1 MHVAFSQVSRNFS
14 CRGEYY
20 QAPIFPPTSFQAVGL
35 QKGSSMKETQ
45 RWQALLTRSIALP
58 THKERL
64 ARELG
69 VHQMT
74 LQRWSTGQSTPN
86 RHHLQR
92 LFTLLP
98 EQRPLLHEAFP
109 ALFPC
114 DDSLPIQELPATVYA
129 QILTAWANLP
139 RSLHPSSLCTLILEQ
154 ALELLDPSRHGL
166 VVACVHCLRPISG
179 TLVQSLQTRL
189 MLKHTNTRLQEI
201 PHEILFGAN
210 SCEGRAVT
218 FVRPFLMQNE
228 EAERDPFNVS
238 SLPSSLY
245 TIAVPIRQG
254 ELVAGA
260 FSISRSASTVISP
273 SQFPLLQQVALL
285 LTLTFEREDFYAPE
299 AIQLR
304 VMPSQRLQMA
314 HHVTLH
320 ERITQLLL
328 GSPGSSFLSLAQAE
342 LLAWQQME
350 EDYLHLLDKKE
361 Q

>member
-1 MHVAFSQVSRNFS
+1 
-14 CRGEYY
+14 
-20 QAPIFPPTSFQAVGL
+20 
-35 QKGSSMKETQ
+35 MKETQ

-58 THKERL
+58 THKKQL

-74 LQRWSTGQSTPN
+74 LQRWSTGESAPT
-86 RHHLQR
+86 RHHLQQ
-92 LFTLLP
+92 LFTLFP

-109 ALFPC
+109 TLFPC
-114 DDSLPIQELPATVYA
+114 DENPPIQELPATVYA

-139 RSLHPSSLCTLILEQ
+139 RSLHPSSLCALILEQ
-154 ALELLDPSRHGL
+154 ALALLDPARQGL

-189 MLKHTNTRLQEI
+189 MLKRTSIRHQEI
-201 PHEILFGAN
+201 PHETLLGAN

-228 EAERDPFNVS
+228 EEQPDPFNALS
-238 SLPSSLY
+238 PPSSPY
-245 TIAVPIRQG
+245 TVAVPIHQG

-260 FSISRSASTVISP
+260 FSISRSPSAVISP

-285 LTLTFEREDFYAPE
+285 LALTFEREDFYAPE

-304 VMPSQRLQMA
+304 VMPSQHLQMA
-314 HHVTLH
+314 ASLTLH
-320 ERITQLLL
+320 ERITRLLL
-328 GSPGSSFLSLAQAE
+328 GSSGPSFLSLAQAE

-350 EDYLHLLDKKE
+350 QDYLHLLDKQEK
-361 Q
+361 